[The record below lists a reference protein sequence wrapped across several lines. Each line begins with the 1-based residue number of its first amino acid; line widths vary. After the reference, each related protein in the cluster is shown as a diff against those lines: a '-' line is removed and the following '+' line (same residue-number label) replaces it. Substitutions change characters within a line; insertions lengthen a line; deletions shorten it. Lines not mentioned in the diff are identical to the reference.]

1 MSETELH
8 YMPHFYHVYQGY
20 HPPIYEQISAD
31 LKTHYG
37 RFPLPTQQNGLRVS
51 LVILSHLQLASLMSC
66 CVECTVACSVHA
78 SIISLLG
85 GGFNPVN
92 M

>member
-8 YMPHFYHVYQGY
+8 YMSHFYHVYQGY
-20 HPPIYEQISAD
+20 HPAIYEQISAN

-51 LVILSHLQLASLMSC
+51 LVI
-66 CVECTVACSVHA
+66 
-78 SIISLLG
+78 
-85 GGFNPVN
+85 
-92 M
+92 

>member
-20 HPPIYEQISAD
+20 HPAIYEQISAN

-37 RFPLPTQQNGLRVS
+37 QGVITPCYGRFPSQPNR
-51 LVILSHLQLASLMSC
+51 MDW
-66 CVECTVACSVHA
+66 ESV
-78 SIISLLG
+78 
-85 GGFNPVN
+85 
-92 M
+92 